1 MTVLDVDARIIDKRQ
16 ARERLMEIDQYFSP
30 EDQSLSIMN
39 DQEREQ
45 TLTSLEIERLWL
57 QLKLGIITQAEKQQ
71 SLEGICKE
79 LKENKPD
86 VYNWLFAEDKQG
98 LSMVRRIRDKVFP
111 PIYVGQYYTKRQK

>member
-79 LKENKPD
+79 LKENKPG

>member
-1 MTVLDVDARIIDKRQ
+1 
-16 ARERLMEIDQYFSP
+16 
-30 EDQSLSIMN
+30 MN

-98 LSMVRRIRDKVFP
+98 LSMARRIRDKVFP